1 MQVQMTAQMMGRM
14 IQSATGL
21 AFSQMQ
27 VPLLPPP
34 PPFCFRTHTTGA
46 KVGGYCVA
54 VLAIDQQL
62 TSNCQQLLHSPTAP
76 Q

>member
-27 VPLLPPP
+27 VPLPPP
-34 PPFCFRTHTTGA
+34 PAFVFAHILRGR
-46 KVGGYCVA
+46 KWA
-54 VLAIDQQL
+54 VIESPCSQL
-62 TSNCQQLLHSPTAP
+62 TSN
-76 Q
+76 

>member
-34 PPFCFRTHTTGA
+34 RFSFRTHATGA
-46 KVGGYCVA
+46 KVGGY
-54 VLAIDQQL
+54 
-62 TSNCQQLLHSPTAP
+62 
-76 Q
+76 